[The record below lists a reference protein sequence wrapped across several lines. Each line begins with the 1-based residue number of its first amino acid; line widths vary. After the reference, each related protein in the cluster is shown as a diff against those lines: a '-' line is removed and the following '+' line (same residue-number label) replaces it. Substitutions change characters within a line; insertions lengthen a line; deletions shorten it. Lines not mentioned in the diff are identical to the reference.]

1 MADFQE
7 MKKIQLLK
15 PCPFCGGE
23 AAMYD
28 DRNGT
33 YSVRGWGAC
42 SNVVPT
48 YYRAYCT
55 ACGAQGATVKV
66 DGDRYNTWWQKEA
79 KQQAANAWNA
89 RSGND

>member
-1 MADFQE
+1 ME
-7 MKKIQLLK
+7 LK

-23 AAMYD
+23 ANMYD

-33 YSVRGWGAC
+33 YSVGAFGRC

-55 ACGAQGATVKV
+55 ECGTQGKIAKV
-66 DGDRYNTWWQKEA
+66 DGDRYNTWWQKQAKIEA
-79 KQQAANAWNA
+79 AEAWN
-89 RSGND
+89 RRCDNG